1 MDEITS
7 VKDPNSSHYNV
18 QGLPKHLADGKG
30 ASNVLGIQNCGYSR
44 EPTIGNIV
52 IIPVSFLSYPLVAI
66 AFNKSAQKLSVVPKN
81 TVLGN

>member
-1 MDEITS
+1 MSAINFESQRMDEITS
-7 VKDPNSSHYNV
+7 VKDPNGNHYNV

-52 IIPVSFLSYPLVAI
+52 IIPVSFFSYPLVAI
-66 AFNKSAQKLSVVPKN
+66 A
-81 TVLGN
+81 